1 MVSFTAFVRSKT
13 LLVVL
18 GAGIAGLFGGCVAP
32 GSRVSY
38 RTAANT
44 TREAANIHSIAVLP
58 LDVEVAEL
66 NAGGISEKRDDW
78 TVKAID
84 NLNRAITRFTSCK
97 PVNASAKLPEAD
109 LAEIHALFRAIT
121 QNQFFHGFFGPALIT
136 SVRGPLVY
144 QMGSMDSLL
153 DSTKSDAVLIVF
165 IRDDHATGGRRTL
178 SIIGDIAGIPVR
190 TGITISSA
198 ALVSRDGTLLWM
210 NCLGAKAS
218 SDDIRDQDGAD
229 EAVKNL
235 FAGLPALAA
244 R

>member
-1 MVSFTAFVRSKT
+1 MVSFTAFVRRKT
-13 LLVVL
+13 LLVIL
-18 GAGIAGLFGGCVAP
+18 GTGIAGLLGGCVAP

-44 TREAANIHSIAVLP
+44 TREAATIHSVAVLP

-66 NAGGISEKRDDW
+66 NTGGISEKRDDW
-78 TVKAID
+78 TVKTID
-84 NLNRAITRFTSCK
+84 NLNRAITRFTACK

-109 LAEIHALFRAIT
+109 LAEIRALFRAIT
-121 QNQFFHGFFGPALIT
+121 QNQFFHGFYGPPLIT

-144 QMGSMDSLL
+144 QMGPMDSLF
-153 DSTKSDAVLIVF
+153 DVTQSDAVLLVF

-198 ALVSRDGTLLWM
+198 ALVSRNGSLLWM
-210 NCLGAKAS
+210 NCMGAKAS
-218 SDDIRDQDGAD
+218 SDDLRDQDGAD
-229 EAVKNL
+229 EVVKNL
-235 FAGLPALAA
+235 FAGLPSLAV